1 MFRSKIIMPVIIF
14 LFLLIITSII
24 KNETRIIEKKL
35 SKLNKQ
41 IILKEKDINESELD
55 FYFLSS
61 PAELEK
67 KVKILGN
74 TNYNPIKNSNIFQN
88 LSNFK
93 NIQKK
98 ISILNQYDKK
108 KNKKKLKMKIKIV
121 SILRII

>member
-41 IILKEKDINESELD
+41 IILKEKDLNESELD
-55 FYFLSS
+55 FYFLTS
-61 PAELEK
+61 PAEIEK
-67 KVKILGN
+67 RVKILGN

-98 ISILNQYDKK
+98 ISILNKYNEKETK
-108 KNKKKLKMKIKIV
+108 KN
-121 SILRII
+121 

>member
-98 ISILNQYDKK
+98 ISILNQYDEKKTK
-108 KNKKKLKMKIKIV
+108 KN
-121 SILRII
+121 